1 MTNSRKMTLAT
12 VAAAALTAQSHG
24 LAAQGVDTLE
34 TRVQALEA
42 EASEGPFGLPAN
54 FEIYGYV
61 KGDLIFDF
69 DSDLGNT
76 IFGLGSLTPGNA
88 TGSNFRGHA
97 FQSRLGFRST
107 TPTSYGDLTIR
118 LEGDLF
124 GDGGGTFR
132 LRHAYGALGNVLV
145 GQTWTN
151 FMPIESYPATVDF
164 QGPAGIPFARLM
176 QARYTLPFGDDF
188 SASVSI
194 EDPAGTSSDPAYTAA
209 VSYTGERFFLKAAAV
224 YTQVDFNGASFDG
237 YGINLSGNAQLWE
250 GGSVQAQYTT
260 GEAISSYMV
269 FGGDD
274 VATIGGTDTA
284 IDTSGYTFGLS
295 QDFGEQWRA
304 GVVYGKRENDQGN
317 AGDTRSLETV
327 HLNLSF
333 MPTERA
339 TFAVEYIDGTRE
351 IFGGGSANASRLQT
365 SAQFNF

>member
-1 MTNSRKMTLAT
+1 MRSVPTTQSSIVFMTAL
-12 VAAAALTAQSHG
+12 AAAFPAVAQEN
-24 LAAQGVDTLE
+24 AIE
-34 TRVQALEA
+34 TRISALEA
-42 EASEGPFGLPAN
+42 EIDRLSFGSGTGV
-54 FEIYGYV
+54 EIYGYV
-61 KGDLIFDF
+61 KGDLIYDL
-69 DSDLGNT
+69 DTDLGTT
-76 IFGLGSLTPGNA
+76 IFGLANLTPGSK
-88 TGSNFRGHA
+88 TGSNFTGQA
-97 FQSRLGFRST
+97 YQSRLGFRAT
-107 TPTSYGDLTIR
+107 TPTADGDFFVR
-118 LEGDLF
+118 VEGDFF
-124 GDGGGTFR
+124 GDGGGSFR
-132 LRHAYGALGNVLV
+132 LRHAYGEYRGFLV

-151 FMPIESYPATVDF
+151 FMPIESYPGTLDF
-164 QGPAGIPFARLM
+164 QGPAGIPFARKAQL
-176 QARYTLPFGDDF
+176 RYSLDIGNGLG
-188 SASVSI
+188 ASFSI
-194 EDPAGTSSDPAYTAA
+194 EEPAGNSDSPAATAA
-209 VSYTGERFFLKAAAV
+209 LFYSGETYFVKLAALA
-224 YTQVDFNGASFDG
+224 TTIDFNGRSFDG
-237 YGINLSGNAQLWE
+237 YGVNLSGNAQLWE
-250 GGSVQAQYTT
+250 GGSVQASFTT

-274 VATIGGTDTA
+274 VATIGGPDTA